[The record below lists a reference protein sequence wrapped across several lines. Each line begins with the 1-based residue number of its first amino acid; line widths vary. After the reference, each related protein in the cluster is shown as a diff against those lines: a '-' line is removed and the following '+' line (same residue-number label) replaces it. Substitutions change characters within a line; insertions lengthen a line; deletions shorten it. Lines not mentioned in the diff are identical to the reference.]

1 MHSRQIRRVNLSLH
15 LSPEHSRADLRAMQ
29 QLKKWHDALQQAG
42 SDAGE
47 VNMQMRRFHRSVY
60 LAGLQLYLMSPPL
73 CSHVAESL
81 GREALTP
88 DALWSEM
95 QRDGLLEAGKE
106 AAPQAFSD
114 AQLAQMR
121 ELMAQAIP
129 AGRDDA
135 LAALRDEVAA
145 LRALL
150 AEKAPPAAAPCR
162 GEADNDDDTGV
173 IDFDAVPMAKMKKIR
188 QKGIF

>member
-29 QLKKWHDALQQAG
+29 QLKQWHDALLQAG
-42 SDAGE
+42 SDVND
-47 VNMQMRRFHRSVY
+47 VNMQIRRFHRSVY

-88 DALWSEM
+88 DALWAEM
-95 QRDGLLEAGKE
+95 QRDGLLPDAGE
-106 AAPQAFSD
+106 RPVPAGFNEP
-114 AQLAQMR
+114 QLAQMR
-121 ELMAQAIP
+121 ELMAQAVP
-129 AGRDDA
+129 VDRNETLEALREE
-135 LAALRDEVAA
+135 LAALKAM
-145 LRALL
+145 L
-150 AEKAPPAAAPCR
+150 APQAQSAIAQREAAA
-162 GEADNDDDTGV
+162 DDGGATI
-173 IDFDAVPMAKMKKIR
+173 IDPDAVPVAKMNKIR